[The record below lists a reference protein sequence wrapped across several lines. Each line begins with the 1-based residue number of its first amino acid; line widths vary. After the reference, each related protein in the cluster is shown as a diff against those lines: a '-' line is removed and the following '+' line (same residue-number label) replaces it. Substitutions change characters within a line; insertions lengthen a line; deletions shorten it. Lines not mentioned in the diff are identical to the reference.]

1 MKIPKYVYELVE
13 LGRLRPAP
21 FEYCGQGEYGYM
33 FRVYRKSNS
42 QSSGVFIAEVE
53 RITAWARREYAESNI
68 HTYRWYTDK
77 EHRKPYYKRD
87 YALVTI
93 TDPVA
98 QQLEK
103 LIALVSKKH

>member
-21 FEYCGQGEYGYM
+21 LDEQANSSIAGQGEYGYM

-42 QSSGVFIAEVE
+42 QSGGVFVAEVE

-68 HTYRWYTDK
+68 HTYRWYCLLYTS
-77 EHRKPYYKRD
+77 PSPRD
-87 YALVTI
+87 C
-93 TDPVA
+93 
-98 QQLEK
+98 
-103 LIALVSKKH
+103 S